1 MFNDLIMTKFS
12 ETTMLSSFK
21 SCYCVVSGGC
31 WDPEGVGT
39 PSSTVSRLGV
49 ALLACILTPYPSSL

>member
-1 MFNDLIMTKFS
+1 MTKFS